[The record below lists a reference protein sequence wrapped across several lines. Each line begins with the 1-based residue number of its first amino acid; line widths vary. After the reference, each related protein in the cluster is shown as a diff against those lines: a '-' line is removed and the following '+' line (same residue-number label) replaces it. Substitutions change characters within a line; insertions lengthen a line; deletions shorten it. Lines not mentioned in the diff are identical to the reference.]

1 MLVKRF
7 RETGPGIIILIFI
20 VILFTWTSAF
30 LNPHQP
36 SDFGFDIKP
45 MPLYGL
51 LLDIAGFN
59 PLFSVIVAFII
70 AGLVSFL
77 LVTFNTNVFFISER
91 NFLPALIYILLTG
104 IFPAQHILNPVLP
117 AAVFLI
123 FGVQRIMYSYRVQ
136 SIAFSFFDAGMLISV
151 GSLFYASF
159 IWLGLLLIVG
169 IAILRTVNIKEIII
183 SVLGLAT
190 PVFVLY
196 GFFYVTGKDMNAL
209 WDAVTYNLFTKEADF
224 SFSGLNIAVL
234 ILSGFVILIS
244 LAQLLSAINAKKIKS
259 RKTFVLLFWT
269 LLIIAAEYL
278 ILKSVSVEI
287 FWLAAIPPTYF
298 LSHYFVF
305 SRKKILPEIMLSV
318 LFILA
323 AVVQMVNL
331 VQ

>member
-45 MPLYGL
+45 MPLYGI

-91 NFLPALIYILLTG
+91 NFLPALIFILLTSL
-104 IFPAQHILNPVLP
+104 FPEQRFLSPVLP

-136 SIAFSFFDAGMLISV
+136 DTAFSFYDAGMMFSI
-151 GSLFYASF
+151 GSMFYASF

-169 IAILRTVNIKEIII
+169 IAILRTANLKEIII

-190 PVFVLY
+190 PVFILY
-196 GFFYVTGKDMNAL
+196 GFCYVTGKDMNSMR
-209 WDAVTYNLFTKEADF
+209 DAVTYNLFTKDVDY
-224 SFSGLNIAVL
+224 SFSGLNVAVMIISGIVVL
-234 ILSGFVILIS
+234 ISV
-244 LAQLLSAINAKKIKS
+244 AQLLSAINAKKIRS

-269 LLIIAAEYL
+269 LLIIAAAYF
-278 ILKSVSVEI
+278 IFKPVSVEI
-287 FWLAAIPPTYF
+287 FVLAAIPPTYF
-298 LSHYFVF
+298 LTHYFVF
-305 SRKKILPEIMLSV
+305 SRRKIVPDIVLSV
-318 LFILA
+318 LFVLS
-323 AVVQMVNL
+323 AVVQIVKIA
-331 VQ
+331 Q